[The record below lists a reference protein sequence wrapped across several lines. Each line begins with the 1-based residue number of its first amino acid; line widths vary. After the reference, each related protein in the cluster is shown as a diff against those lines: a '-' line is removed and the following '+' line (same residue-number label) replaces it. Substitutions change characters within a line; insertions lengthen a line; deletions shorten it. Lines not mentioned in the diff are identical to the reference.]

1 MMTKSPWSVMGAAL
15 KSDRKALK
23 GNREALNGDSE
34 PLKRTLRTGVKG
46 QS

>member
-1 MMTKSPWSVMGAAL
+1 MMGAAL